1 MRSLL
6 HATCILSILAF
17 VFTGCHFG
25 PFHVVD
31 GNGNVVDEERHVG
44 MFRSVEARGFMNVYV
59 TQGDGYHVRLQGESN
74 ILPYIETKVGDN
86 TLVVG
91 TLHAVS
97 INTTQEL
104 NVYVTVPQLDKVVLS
119 GSGNIIS
126 KNTLSSPEPMHFDL
140 NGSGDVNVAV
150 DAPAVSTSL
159 AGSGRLRLSGQTR
172 DLRVELAG
180 SGTFRGDSL
189 KSEAAKISIMG
200 SGNAYVFASV
210 HLDVSIGGSGDVYY
224 WGGPSISSKIFG
236 SGNLKKQD

>member
-1 MRSLL
+1 M
-6 HATCILSILAF
+6 
-17 VFTGCHFG
+17 G
-25 PFHVVD
+25 
-31 GNGNVVDEERHVG
+31 E
-44 MFRSVEARGFMNVYV
+44 FRSVEARGFMNVYV
-59 TQGDGYHVRLQGESN
+59 TQGEGYHVRLEGESN
-74 ILPYIETKVGDN
+74 ILPYIETRVDEHR
-86 TLVVG
+86 LIVG
-91 TLHAVS
+91 TTHAIS
-97 INTTQEL
+97 INNTQEL
-104 NVYVTVPQLDKVVLS
+104 NVYVTVPQLEKVVLS

-126 KNTLSSPEPMHFDL
+126 KNTLSSQDPMHFDL

-150 DAPAVSTSL
+150 DAPAVETSL

-189 KSEAAKISIMG
+189 KSESARISIMG

-210 HLDVSIGGSGDVYY
+210 RLDVSIGGSGDVFY